1 MKMLPSLRDAFHRF
15 VERLREETDP
25 WRRTVGLGLR
35 SEASKFALAAFGL
48 DTASAGELP
57 EHEIATRLG
66 KFLRGEPD
74 VYYALRHGRFCVE
87 RVRVPQVD
95 VVVLGLRSSGEM
107 HSFSFQ
113 PDPHAPLH
121 ITLAQRHHAEDAIL
135 RSYNATREAP
145 ESRRPQP
152 LLKKVKQEIWL
163 VTEGREARRRLL
175 EFALRVLSAVC
186 LSFEL
191 SPVTEANRF
200 TLPDFRLRRSLAFGP
215 LHIVCRRVHGSSS
228 IDLWMQVHH
237 AAADGAAM
245 SEVLDRLVAEWG
257 TIPNVN
263 YPADDPDAPP
273 AAMIPCHTSIGER
286 PVHLITDFLDFTPLM
301 EIRRDLSAEYG
312 IQIPL
317 SGLLVWCL
325 GHQPEFVGR
334 KFSVAVDLPAAEGH
348 ERAVD
353 LVAIR
358 AADFFQCE
366 QPLTAFAEAFNEL
379 VEMARHRAT
388 QTLLAMRRL
397 AGLPRFAGAFAV
409 QYLPGISART
419 FGTIGLSVLKGVPLF
434 VGPIADAGFEDGFL
448 AIGNVELPDARG
460 GNVGAVSI
468 KGQAAVIARYPRA
481 LRRAIATCIAC
492 CKIVKTPAA
501 PDLQ

>member
-1 MKMLPSLRDAFHRF
+1 MKMFLRLRDGFQRF
-15 VERLREETDP
+15 IEGLREETDP

-35 SEASKFALAAFGL
+35 SEASKFALAGFGL
-48 DTASAGELP
+48 DTASAVELP

-74 VYYALRHGRFCVE
+74 AYYALRHGRFCVE
-87 RVRVPQVD
+87 RVRVPHVD

-107 HSFSFQ
+107 HSFFFQ
-113 PDPHAPLH
+113 PDSHVPLH

-145 ESRRPQP
+145 ESRRPRL
-152 LLKKVKQEIWL
+152 LLKKVKQEIRF
-163 VTEGREARRRLL
+163 VTERGEARRRVI
-175 EFALRVLSAVC
+175 EFAMRVLSAVC

-191 SPVTEANRF
+191 SPATEANRF

-215 LHIVCRRVHGSSS
+215 VHIVCRRVQGTSA

-245 SEVLDRLVAEWG
+245 AEVLDRLVTEWG
-257 TIPNVN
+257 TTHDVKF
-263 YPADDPDAPP
+263 PADDPDASP
-273 AAMIPCHTSIGER
+273 AGMIPCHTSNGER

-301 EIRRDLSAEYG
+301 TMKRELFQEHG

-348 ERAVD
+348 ERSVD

-366 QPLTAFAEAFNEL
+366 QPLAAFATGFNDL
-379 VEMARHRAT
+379 VDTARHRAT

-397 AGLPRFAGAFAV
+397 AGLPRFAAAFAV
-409 QYLPGISART
+409 QNFPGISART
-419 FGTIGLSVLKGVPLF
+419 FGTIGLSVLKSAPLF
-434 VGPIADAGFEDGFL
+434 VGPIADAGFEDGFI
-448 AIGNVELPDARG
+448 AIGNMELPDARG
-460 GNVGAVSI
+460 GNVAAVSI
-468 KGQAAVIARYPRA
+468 KGEAAIIARYPRA

-492 CKIVKTPAA
+492 CKIVKAPPA
-501 PDLQ
+501 PELP